1 MNIAGMNLH
10 QERTMDP
17 IPYDIREEDID
28 EVLSAYESVGGSWTA
43 DARNAARDHVMR
55 HVLDI
60 DDAVRTTPEDRR
72 VLPRGDESG
81 SIGDGPGENSPRRE
95 MALAAIEDV
104 LIRDGFIDVSSTEQ
118 RVFPVT
124 GRRD

>member
-1 MNIAGMNLH
+1 
-10 QERTMDP
+10 MDP
-17 IPYDIREEDID
+17 VPYDIQEEDID
-28 EVLSAYESVGGSWTA
+28 EVLGAYESVGGSWTA
-43 DARNAARDHVMR
+43 DERSAARDHVMR

-72 VLPRGDESG
+72 IMPRGDDTESAG
-81 SIGDGPGENSPRRE
+81 GPGENSPRRE

-104 LIRDGFIDVSSTEQ
+104 LIRDGFIDVSSRES
-118 RVFPVT
+118 RIFPVT